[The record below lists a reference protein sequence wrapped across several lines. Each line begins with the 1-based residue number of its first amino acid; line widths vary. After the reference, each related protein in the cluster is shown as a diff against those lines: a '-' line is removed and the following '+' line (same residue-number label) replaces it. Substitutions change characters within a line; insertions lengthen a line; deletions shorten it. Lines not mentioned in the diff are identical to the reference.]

1 MKQLVLGGV
10 KSGKS
15 RYAERKARALVSE
28 NNCIERP
35 ILIASAQALD
45 TEMAARIQRHQA
57 DRGEQWSLIEEPL
70 ALGKAIRA
78 LPENAVVVIDCLT
91 LWLTNLLMLEDEA
104 QFESER
110 RDFLDALKDTGER
123 SVQIILVSNESNMG
137 ITPLGE
143 LSRRY
148 CDEIGLLHQ
157 EVAVLCDQVELVVA
171 GLPLSLKSPS

>member
-28 NNCIERP
+28 NNGIERP
-35 ILIASAQALD
+35 ILIATAQALD
-45 TEMAARIQRHQA
+45 TEMAARIQRHQS

-70 ALGKAIRA
+70 ALGQAIRA
-78 LPENAVVVIDCLT
+78 LPENVVVVIDCLT

-104 QFESER
+104 RFESER

-157 EVAVLCDQVELVVA
+157 EVAALCDQVELVVA